1 MNAWY
6 AELTR
11 PYLTPPNW
19 LFGPAWTILYIMI
32 AISII
37 VYYQA
42 SGKEHVLLTTGILT
56 VHLIANFSWTPL
68 FFGLQNPLLALLD
81 ILILDMTLI
90 VLIYLFWQASTIA
103 AVLLIP
109 YLCWV
114 SFATYL
120 NVGFYWL
127 NRG

>member
-6 AELTR
+6 AELNR

-32 AISII
+32 AVSII
-37 VYYQA
+37 FYYKA
-42 SGKEHVLLTTGILT
+42 PGKEHVLLTTAILV

-68 FFGLQNPLLALLD
+68 FFGLQNPLLALID
-81 ILILDMTLI
+81 ILILDMTLL
-90 VLIYLFWQASTIA
+90 VLIYLFWQASTVA
-103 AVLLIP
+103 SLLLIP
-109 YLCWV
+109 YLLWV

-120 NVGFYWL
+120 NAGFYWL